1 VRAIS
6 ICAAVLAAALCL
18 VGEAN
23 AAQAGQAFSGYA
35 EVALRTGPNFPK
47 WQLVRER
54 LSKEAA
60 AVGHCMEQQP
70 CSSPVAAELAD
81 ELREF
86 ASEPPLEQAKAV
98 HWLVNTRP
106 YREDQQQFG
115 RSDVWQN
122 PFSFWRQGGDC
133 EDFAIAKYMALRAL
147 GFADSQLRL
156 TIVSGRAARDV
167 HAVLLIDVSGEWY
180 VADNLLYSLRR
191 LSRYDDWK
199 PIFSV
204 SDAGAWR
211 YVPRPLAQ
219 EAARPQPAGDPEP
232 AARTAAITL
241 PSRERL

>member
-1 VRAIS
+1 
-6 ICAAVLAAALCL
+6 LAAALCL
-18 VGEAN
+18 LGEAS

-35 EVALRTGPNFPK
+35 EIALRTGPNFPK

-54 LSKEAA
+54 LNIEAE
-60 AVGHCMEQQP
+60 AVGRCLGEQP
-70 CSSPVAAELAD
+70 CGSPVAEELAD
-81 ELREF
+81 ELRDL
-86 ASEPPLEQAKAV
+86 ASEPALEQAKAV

-115 RSDVWQN
+115 RSDVWQT

-156 TIVSGRAARDV
+156 TILSGEAGRDV
-167 HAVLLIDVSGEWY
+167 HAVLLIEVGEEWY

-191 LSRYDDWK
+191 LSRYDNWK

-204 SDAGAWR
+204 SEAGAWR
-211 YVPRPLAQ
+211 YVARPLAQ
-219 EAARPQPAGDPEP
+219 DVARPQPAADPEP
-232 AARTAAITL
+232 AARTAAIAL
-241 PSRERL
+241 LSRERL